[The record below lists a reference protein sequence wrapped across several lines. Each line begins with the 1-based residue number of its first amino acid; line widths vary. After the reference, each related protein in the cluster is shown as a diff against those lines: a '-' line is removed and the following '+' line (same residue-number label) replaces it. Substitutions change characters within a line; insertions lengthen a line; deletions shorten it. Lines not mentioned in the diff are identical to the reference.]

1 MDQLTRRCLL
11 TVSLL
16 LAVAVAHA
24 GDWLLTLGGRQQFT
38 VAIAARGT
46 QLTGLCIVR
55 TDADGSS
62 RGTVVNEFGIHA
74 LDFTL
79 TADRRRMRL
88 HNVMPWMDRWYI
100 RRVVRRD
107 LQRLF
112 AATAAGDLGHRRHL
126 SVEADGTVVLENEKY
141 NLKYSFKQ
149 SDDTE
154 E

>member
-1 MDQLTRRCLL
+1 MDMLTRRCLL
-11 TVSLL
+11 TVSMLL
-16 LAVAVAHA
+16 TVAAVYA
-24 GDWLLTLGGRQQFT
+24 GDWLVSLGGRRQFT
-38 VAIAARGT
+38 VEIVARGT
-46 QLTGLCIVR
+46 QLTGLCMVR

-62 RGTVVNEFGIHA
+62 RGTMVNEFGIHA

-79 TADRRRMRL
+79 TADRRRLRL
-88 HNVMPWMDRWYI
+88 HNVMPWMDCWYI

-112 AATAAGDLGHRRHL
+112 AATAAGSQGRHRRL
-126 SVEADGTVVLENEKY
+126 ALEADGTVILENEKY
-141 NLKYSFKQ
+141 NLKYSFKP